1 MRHQV
6 NPNRGI
12 LHFDPAQTSVKIT
25 RHLPSARLRHL
36 IQHYWFVE
44 WYLEDQPPYT
54 QEVLQHPGVNII
66 FEQGSS
72 YVCGIE
78 SRKAAYTLQG
88 KGLIAGIL
96 YRPGAF
102 HGYISESMSEL
113 VDRKMD
119 ISKFFP
125 FDAETAE
132 KGIFESNGL
141 EERVDHIERLLCSS
155 IPEPDDKVDELNTII
170 GAIMEDRT
178 ITTVDL
184 LENRFNVS
192 KRTLQRMFKQYLG
205 VSPKWVI
212 QRYRMHEA
220 SEAIENGADIATV
233 ALELGYFDQAHFS
246 KDFKAIVGA
255 SPHAYRRGH

>member
-12 LHFDPAQTSVKIT
+12 LHFDPGQTNVKIT
-25 RHLPSARLRHL
+25 RHPPSERLRHL

-44 WYLEDQPPYT
+44 WSLEGQSPYT
-54 QEVLQHPGVNII
+54 QEVLQHPGVNIV

-78 SRKAAYTLQG
+78 SRKAAYTLLG
-88 KGLIAGIL
+88 KGIIAGIL

-102 HGYISESMSEL
+102 YGYISEPMSEL
-113 VDRKMD
+113 VDRKVD
-119 ISKFFP
+119 ISRFFP
-125 FDAETAE
+125 FDAEAAE
-132 KGIFESNGL
+132 KEIFASNSL
-141 EERVDHIERLLCSS
+141 EERVAYMEGLLSS
-155 IPEPDDKVDELNTII
+155 YIPEPDDKVDEMNRIVR
-170 GAIMEDRT
+170 AIMVDRSMT
-178 ITTVDL
+178 SVDL
-184 LENRFNVS
+184 LVDRFNTS
-192 KRTLQRMFKQYLG
+192 KRTLQRVFKEYLG

-255 SPHAYRRGH
+255 SPHAYRRGL

>member
-1 MRHQV
+1 MRYQV

-12 LHFDPAQTSVKIT
+12 LHFDPAQTNVRIT
-25 RHLPSARLRHL
+25 RHLPSERLRHL

-44 WYLEDQPPYT
+44 WNLEGQPSYT
-54 QEVLQHPGVNII
+54 QEVLQHPGVNIV

-88 KGLIAGIL
+88 MGMIVGIL

-102 HGYISESMSEL
+102 YGYSSEPMSEL
-113 VDRKMD
+113 VDRKVD
-119 ISKFFP
+119 ISRYFP
-125 FDAETAE
+125 FDAEAAE
-132 KGIFESNGL
+132 KGIFASSRL
-141 EERVDHIERLLCSS
+141 EEKVAFIEGLLSS
-155 IPEPDDKVDELNTII
+155 YIPEPDDKVDELNKIVR
-170 GAIMEDRT
+170 AIMEDRSLT
-178 ITTVDL
+178 SVDL
-184 LENRFNVS
+184 LVNRFNAS
-192 KRTLQRMFKQYLG
+192 KRTLQRMFKEYLG

-220 SEAIENGADIATV
+220 SDAIENGADITTV

-255 SPHAYRRGH
+255 SPHAYRRGD